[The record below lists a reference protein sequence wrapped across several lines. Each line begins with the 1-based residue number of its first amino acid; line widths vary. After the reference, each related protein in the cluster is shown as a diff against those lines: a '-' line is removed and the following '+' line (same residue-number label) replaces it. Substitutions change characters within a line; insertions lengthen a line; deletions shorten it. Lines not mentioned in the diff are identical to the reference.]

1 MPQETGPKSAIA
13 KDGAKIWLDVPAEN
27 ENLALGFS
35 HIAAGLA
42 RIIQESEPCFAI
54 GIFGGWGSG
63 KTTLMKAIKGK
74 LPDSCVCVDFNAWRF
89 EREPSLLVPLLDT
102 IRGALAAW
110 AKGASA
116 GDDAKKRAAKAAGRM
131 ARVVRGL
138 ATGLSAEVGVPGAV
152 KIGYDLDKGMKAM
165 RANRDDDKPQS
176 LYVAAF
182 EELTQSI
189 GEMTASRTRADQLSQ
204 PVQSDNAIR
213 VVVFVDD
220 LDRCLPDNALEVL
233 EAMKLFFDIPGFVFV
248 AGLDEHVVRQAVGVR
263 LRRLHESSDTIS
275 GPRADNDS
283 ARAAAMA
290 ERERDYLD
298 KIFQIP
304 YRLPQATTNELNK
317 LLTSIYQKASPEVR
331 REQPL
336 MEKYLGHVS
345 VNGRI
350 NPRTVKRFL
359 NSYILQMLTHD
370 KPSAAGRGEQFKP
383 HIVLALLVLWFRYE
397 WLYDEI
403 LIDWRLF
410 QAVLRQF
417 QGGDRSA
424 FEDISRGLEVL
435 PADLGRYLGSDEAKS
450 LAGNDDLEPY
460 LSSMDAAGAGI
471 TGLIEPY
478 RSLTELRHEVRQF
491 LGIPLPQDSDR
502 DKLIRIASE
511 CGSGISSYPE
521 PGDSFVNVMRQL
533 AEKIRE
539 LQDITPSTIQ
549 SGETVEDKL
558 KDTAEAIYKISDEI
572 RGELGAI
579 RGSLAPAPTPVPPAP
594 TPVAPEPTQVPPE
607 PAPAHDTE
615 RQSYYASAME
625 TVQAALPEGWR
636 LEQKINIPGSGFRF
650 DGLIESDARKIVVET
665 FYSRS
670 FSGGEFFRAIRD
682 ALRIEARRIDAV
694 LIIAR
699 SPNAPG
705 FERLEGDLTHLGL
718 PHKVLEWLPHQKD
731 DKVLRDAVRN
741 LIQDLDR

>member
-1 MPQETGPKSAIA
+1 
-13 KDGAKIWLDVPAEN
+13 
-27 ENLALGFS
+27 
-35 HIAAGLA
+35 
-42 RIIQESEPCFAI
+42 
-54 GIFGGWGSG
+54 
-63 KTTLMKAIKGK
+63 MKAIKGK
-74 LPDSCVCVDFNAWRF
+74 LPDSCICVDFNAWRF

-102 IRGALAAW
+102 IRGALADW

-138 ATGLSAEVGVPGAV
+138 AAGLSAEVGVPGTA
-152 KIGYDLDKGMKAM
+152 KIGYDFDKGMKAM
-165 RANRDDDKPQS
+165 KAGRDDRKPQS

-182 EELTQSI
+182 EELTQAI
-189 GEMTASRTRADQLSQ
+189 GEMTASQTRADQLSQ
-204 PVQSDNAIR
+204 PAQSDDAIR

-233 EAMKLFFDIPGFVFV
+233 EAMKLFFDIPGFIFV
-248 AGLDEHVVRQAVGVR
+248 AGLDEHVVRQAVGAR
-263 LRRLHESSDTIS
+263 LRRLHESSGAIS
-275 GPRADNDS
+275 GPSADNDS
-283 ARAAAMA
+283 ARVAAMA

-331 REQPL
+331 REQSL
-336 MEKYLGHVS
+336 MEKYLGYVS

-370 KPSAAGRGEQFKP
+370 KPSAAGRVEQFKR

-397 WLYDEI
+397 WFYDEI
-403 LIDWRLF
+403 LVDWRLF

-417 QGGDRSA
+417 QDGDRSA
-424 FEDISRGLEVL
+424 FEDISRGLKVL

-450 LAGNDDLEPY
+450 LAGDDDLEPY
-460 LSSMDAAGAGI
+460 LSSMDAAGAGV
-471 TGLIEPY
+471 TGLIEAY
-478 RSLTELRHEVRQF
+478 RGLTELRHEVRQF
-491 LGIPLPQDSDR
+491 LGIPLPQESDR
-502 DKLIRIASE
+502 DKLIGIASE
-511 CGSGISSYPE
+511 CWSGMSSYPT
-521 PGDSFVNVMRQL
+521 PGGSFVNVMRQL
-533 AEKIRE
+533 AEKIKE
-539 LQDITPSTIQ
+539 FQDIAPSTIQ
-549 SGETVEDKL
+549 SDEKVEDKF
-558 KDTAEAIYKISDEI
+558 KDTAEAIYEISDEI

-579 RGSLAPAPTPVPPAP
+579 RGSLAPAPTPV
-594 TPVAPEPTQVPPE
+594 APEATPVPPE
-607 PAPAHDTE
+607 PTPADDTE

-636 LEQKINIPGSGFRF
+636 LKWKINIPGSKFQF
-650 DGLIESDARKIVVET
+650 DGLIESDARNIVVET

-670 FSGGEFFRAIRD
+670 FYGGEFSRAIRE
-682 ALRIEARRIDAV
+682 ALRSEALSIDAV
-694 LIIAR
+694 LVIAR

-705 FERLEGDLTHLGL
+705 FERLEGDFTGLGL

-731 DKVLRDAVRN
+731 DEILGDAVKK
-741 LIQDLDR
+741 LIRGLER

>member
-1 MPQETGPKSAIA
+1 MPQETEPESAIA
-13 KDGAKIWLDVPAEN
+13 KDGAKIWLDAPA
-27 ENLALGFS
+27 ENLALGFG

-102 IRGALAAW
+102 IRGALADW

-116 GDDAKKRAAKAAGRM
+116 GDDAKERAAKAARRM

-138 ATGLSAEVGVPGAV
+138 AAGLSAEFGMPGAV
-152 KIGYDLDKGMKAM
+152 KMRYDIDKGMKAM
-165 RANRDDDKPQS
+165 EAGRDDGKPQS

-182 EELTQSI
+182 EELTQAI

-204 PVQSDNAIR
+204 PAQSDNAIR

-233 EAMKLFFDIPGFVFV
+233 EAMKLFFDIPGFIFV
-248 AGLDEHVVRQAVGVR
+248 AGLDEYLVRQAVGAR
-263 LRRLHESSDTIS
+263 LRRLYESSDAIS
-275 GPRADNDS
+275 GPSADNDR

-370 KPSAAGRGEQFKP
+370 KPSAAGRVEQLKS

-397 WLYDEI
+397 WFYDQI
-403 LIDWRLF
+403 LVDWRLF

-417 QGGDRSA
+417 QDGDRSA
-424 FEDISRGLEVL
+424 FEDISRGLKVL

-450 LAGNDDLEPY
+450 LAGDDDLGPY
-460 LSSMDAAGAGI
+460 LSSMDAAGAGV
-471 TGLIEPY
+471 TGLSEAY

-511 CGSGISSYPE
+511 CWSDMSSYPT
-521 PGDSFVNVMRQL
+521 PGGSFVNVMQQL
-533 AEKIRE
+533 AEKIKE
-539 LQDITPSTIQ
+539 LQDIAPSAIQ
-549 SGETVEDKL
+549 SDEKVEDKF
-558 KDTAEAIYKISDEI
+558 KDIAEAIYEKSDEI

-579 RGSLAPAPTPVPPAP
+579 RVSLAQAP
-594 TPVAPEPTQVPPE
+594 TPVAPEPTPGPPE
-607 PAPAHDTE
+607 PTRADDTE
-615 RQSYYASAME
+615 RESYYASAME

-636 LEQKINIPGSGFRF
+636 LKWKINIPGSEFQF
-650 DGLIESDARKIVVET
+650 DGLIESDARNIVIET
-665 FYSRS
+665 FYNRS

-682 ALRIEARRIDAV
+682 TRRSGPLRIDAV
-694 LIIAR
+694 LVIAR
-699 SPNAPG
+699 SPNALG
-705 FERLEGDLTHLGL
+705 FGRLEGDFTGLGL
-718 PHKVLEWLPHQKD
+718 PHKVLEWLPGQKD
-731 DKVLRDAVRN
+731 DEILRDAVTE
-741 LIQDLDR
+741 LIRGLER